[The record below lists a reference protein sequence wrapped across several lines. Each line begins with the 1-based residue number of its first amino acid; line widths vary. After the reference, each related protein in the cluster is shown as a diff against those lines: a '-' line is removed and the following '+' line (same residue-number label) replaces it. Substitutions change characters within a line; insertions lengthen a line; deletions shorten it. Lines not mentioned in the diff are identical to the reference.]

1 MVRRVFIF
9 LIAFLLPLS
18 LQARGGHGGHS
29 SHNSYSHRSSSHSY
43 RSSGSHYRTR
53 SRGSSRHSGGV
64 VHTHRSSARH
74 HSYGP
79 RYNRSAS
86 GVGRAKPKSSEAT
99 TPQQKN
105 LATCLS
111 GTARSACDHTLLT
124 PKESKRV
131 DAAERRENF
140 KTCLSGTS
148 ASPCDRSLLTPKQLE
163 QVSQEEKRSSV
174 PDATPSDTHPTG
186 RGYRNSRG
194 EWVPSPGW
202 RKNGQVPSGA
212 SAQCA
217 DGSYSFSRSRR
228 GTCSHHGGVARWL

>member
-1 MVRRVFIF
+1 MGRRAFIF

-29 SHNSYSHRSSSHSY
+29 SYSHRSSHSY
-43 RSSGSHYRTR
+43 RSSGSHSRTR
-53 SRGSSRHSGGV
+53 SHGSSRHSGGV
-64 VHTHRSSARH
+64 VHTYRSARH
-74 HSYGP
+74 HSYAS
-79 RYNRSAS
+79 RDKRFAS
-86 GVGRAKPKSSEAT
+86 GVGKARTKPSEAT
-99 TPQQKN
+99 TSQQKN

-111 GTARSACDHTLLT
+111 GKARSACDHSLLE
-124 PKESKRV
+124 PAESKRV
-131 DAAERRENF
+131 EAAERRANF

-148 ASPCDRSLLTPKQLE
+148 ASSCDRSLLTPRQLE
-163 QVSQEEKRSSV
+163 QVSQAEKRSSD
-174 PDATPSDTHPTG
+174 PEAAPADTHPTG

-194 EWVPSPGW
+194 ERVPSPMW
-202 RKNGQVPSGA
+202 TKNGQAPSGA